1 MFSGRSWLLTFA
13 SVMNTHTHTHKHTH
27 TTRGTRG
34 TPDISAGSS
43 QIILSISL
51 SIYLSRA
58 RALSLYHIRVI
69 RPVVFLP
76 YEEDLCPDANEYS
89 MLTATMAR
97 EQKF

>member
-1 MFSGRSWLLTFA
+1 MTGGQLEHRVKIIARENARVCSEYLSMYHLSLALA
-13 SVMNTHTHTHKHTH
+13 SL
-27 TTRGTRG
+27 
-34 TPDISAGSS
+34 P
-43 QIILSISL
+43 L